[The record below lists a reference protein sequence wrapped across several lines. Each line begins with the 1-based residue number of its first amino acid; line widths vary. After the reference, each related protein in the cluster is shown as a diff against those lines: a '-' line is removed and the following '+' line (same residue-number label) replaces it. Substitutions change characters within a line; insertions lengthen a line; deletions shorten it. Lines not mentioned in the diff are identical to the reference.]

1 MKIGCTEAGESETT
15 SLLPVEVQGDALPLR
30 TSYCDSVFAFLFLR
44 FCFCISSFAIL
55 FLHPTFAIL
64 FLHPTLEWV
73 AAESFGNKLHIS
85 VLFPDNFSL
94 PNYMISL

>member
-1 MKIGCTEAGESETT
+1 MKAEAGESETT
-15 SLLPVEVQGDALPLR
+15 SLFPVRIKGDALPLR

-44 FCFCISSFAIL
+44 FCFCI
-55 FLHPTFAIL
+55 FLHPTFAIRI
-64 FLHPTLEWV
+64 LHPTLAWV